1 MEKNYNFIVP
11 KILERQRI
19 DKYIARFIENAS
31 RTKVKKAID
40 LGYVT
45 VNGDIV
51 KSNYLVKPD
60 DELEIELEIPDKKDV
75 LPENIPLDITFED
88 EYLMII

>member
-1 MEKNYNFIVP
+1 MP
-11 KILERQRI
+11 KIGDRERI

-31 RTKVKKAID
+31 RTKVQKAID

-51 KSNYLVKPD
+51 KSNYQVKPE
-60 DELEIELEIPDKKDV
+60 DEIEIELDV
-75 LPENIPLDITFED
+75 PEKQDVI
-88 EYLMII
+88 